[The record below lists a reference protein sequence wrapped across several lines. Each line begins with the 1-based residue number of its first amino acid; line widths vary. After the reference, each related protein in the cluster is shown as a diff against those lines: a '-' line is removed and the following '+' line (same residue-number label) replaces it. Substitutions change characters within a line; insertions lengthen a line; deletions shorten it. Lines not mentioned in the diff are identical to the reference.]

1 MQEPSKDSKINEGIM
16 KELTGG
22 DSAQG
27 RALYCESESFEPQFK
42 LVVCTN
48 SLFEINSQDD
58 GTWRRIRICDFLS
71 KFIDENE
78 EHTDDTPYIFV
89 KDKKLKERLP
99 ILAPI
104 FMSILV
110 KRAFETNGMVED
122 CDNVKEA
129 SNKYRQGQDHLTGFV
144 SVKILKTNNSEDNI
158 KKTDL
163 LLQFKQW
170 FESEQGNRKQPK
182 GSELYEYMDKK
193 FGPCK
198 KNGMWTGVKLLY
210 QTQDE
215 VENDIADSLSN
226 CLL

>member
-1 MQEPSKDSKINEGIM
+1 MQEPSKDSKINEGVM

-22 DSAQG
+22 DPVQG
-27 RALYCESESFEPQFK
+27 RALYCESEIFEPQFK

-78 EHTDDTPYIFV
+78 AHTDDTPYVFV
-89 KDKKLKERLP
+89 KDKTLKERLP

-110 KRAFETNGMVED
+110 KRAFETNGLVED
-122 CDNVKEA
+122 CDIVKDA
-129 SNKYRQGQDHLTGFV
+129 SNKYRQGQDHITGFV
-144 SVKILKTNNSEDNI
+144 NDKIVKTNNIEDTV

-170 FESEQGNRKQPK
+170 FEAEQGNRKQPK
-182 GSELYEYMDKK
+182 GSELYDYMDNK
-193 FGPCK
+193 FGKCK
-198 KNGMWTGVKLLY
+198 KSGFWQGIKILY
-210 QTQDE
+210 NSQQDIE
-215 VENDIADSLSN
+215 SN
-226 CLL
+226 LISDLQNCRL